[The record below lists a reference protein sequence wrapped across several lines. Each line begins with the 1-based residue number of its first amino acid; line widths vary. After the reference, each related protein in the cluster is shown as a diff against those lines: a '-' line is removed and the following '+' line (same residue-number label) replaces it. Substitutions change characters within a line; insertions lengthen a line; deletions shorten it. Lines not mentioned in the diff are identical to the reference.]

1 MVVNIF
7 NINMNMFDFH
17 QVTYEIYI
25 EDKLVQKQQMQAPK
39 EILIMNFMQTA
50 EQIGNDRKAMKIK
63 MISPTTIWDDFE
75 NKEKVLENEVVFSN
89 NAMIAFEENKEQ
101 GEK

>member
-1 MVVNIF
+1 MF
-7 NINMNMFDFH
+7 RINMNMFDDFH

-89 NAMIAFEENKEQ
+89 NAMIAFEENNEQ